1 MRTHEHLYAISTD
14 NIWQAIVQAE
24 DALSDL
30 LEKVISTTTDESQ
43 LPFAVEMLSVIA
55 RHREQCSD
63 VNDAEPLETEDDDD
77 AGAFEIVDK

>member
-1 MRTHEHLYAISTD
+1 MRTHEHVYAIATD

-24 DALSDL
+24 DALADL

-43 LPFAVEMLSVIA
+43 LQFAVEMLSVIA

-63 VNDAEPLETEDDDD
+63 VNDAELLETEDDDN
-77 AGAFEIVDK
+77 AGAFEIVDE